1 MNEQVMSFLPMI
13 LVLAVFYFLVMRPQ
27 QKKFKAHQQML
38 TELKKGDKVVTSS
51 GMVGKITKVSERF
64 FTIEIAPNVQV
75 EFERQSVTGRLD
87 ATGAAIEDKKD

>member
-27 QKKFKAHQQML
+27 QKKMKAHQNML
-38 TELKKGDKVVTSS
+38 AELKKGEKVTTSS
-51 GMVGKITKVSERF
+51 GMVGKITKVSDRF

-75 EFERQSVTGRLD
+75 EFERSAVTGRID
-87 ATGAAIEDKKD
+87 ATGAAIEEKKN

>member
-51 GMVGKITKVSERF
+51 GMVGKITKVSDRF

-75 EFERQSVTGRLD
+75 EFERQAVTSRID
-87 ATGAAIEDKKD
+87 AMGESTDLQKK